1 MNAMAKLTDARAAL
15 KTAAR
20 RRNANLNRT
29 YINYSGGSH
38 IADGPHI
45 AVDVPDF
52 ARTAVVEALN
62 TPEGSVLIDAAIERA
77 YAACVQ
83 AARAEATAL
92 LEEKP

>member
-15 KTAAR
+15 KAAAK
-20 RRNANLNRT
+20 RRNANLNRI
-29 YINYSGGSH
+29 YINYT
-38 IADGPHI
+38 DGPHI

-52 ARTAVVEALN
+52 AYGAVVEALN
-62 TPEGSVLIDAAIERA
+62 TPEGSALIDAAIERA
-77 YAACVQ
+77 YAACAQ